1 MKSKQTIFGPETLV
15 APNSRTNINQL
26 YNMITLSSEIHGHW
40 GLGNFMLEPVDEATN
55 SYEQN
60 LRFKWVPQRRS
71 SGSINL
77 LTNPN
82 SLLDVLEAEPEMLF
96 NCRTGTRID
105 DGCMISVTT
114 RDPISYPL
122 PDRDLLRLQCNLI
135 MVMRMAGRAGSDT
148 LESYD
153 SDSEVPSIATAD
165 VSRRN
170 SSTDLSTQISSDRVS
185 ALAEDFK
192 PFSVQNGA
200 FKRSHMRSYQA

>member
-1 MKSKQTIFGPETLV
+1 MPRVSLRPGARLLRQEYVQLFTFVFLLLQLTCSSLGKSSRWSVCSNAKERETLSCLPYCLGKSHNDSESPLWRVLRLFWGEENTMKLKQTIFGPETLV

-96 NCRTGTRID
+96 
-105 DGCMISVTT
+105 
-114 RDPISYPL
+114 
-122 PDRDLLRLQCNLI
+122 
-135 MVMRMAGRAGSDT
+135 
-148 LESYD
+148 
-153 SDSEVPSIATAD
+153 
-165 VSRRN
+165 RN
-170 SSTDLSTQISSDRVS
+170 
-185 ALAEDFK
+185 K
-192 PFSVQNGA
+192 N
-200 FKRSHMRSYQA
+200 